1 MYDLCVLGCGKKE
14 VKKEEKEVSAISSID
29 GTLVSFSGKDIT
41 IEADG
46 QDYTFD
52 VSKATVN
59 TENMLAGDEIVI
71 RYEGKLQGADTA
83 DVKVIS
89 VEDKGG
95 TATEQKEK
103 LVVGTLIKITENAI
117 TIKQNDGTEL
127 TFNSNNCE
135 HNFKNGIREGNW
147 IVVTYVGE
155 IQGTD
160 TKNVKVIKI
169 TDNDA
174 NTVEK
179 EQHKMNIRAVDEK
192 VYSTADVHVRESYGT
207 DSPILGTVKKGESL
221 ERTGICDNGWSRVVY
236 NNKDAYVF
244 GDYLSTKAP
253 ASDAPAAKTDG
264 KPVEQPAPVQ
274 QPQEQPQE
282 EHQTVTGT
290 VVDVSM
296 NTLTFS
302 ADEANYTV
310 YIADAVHQYKNGI
323 QTGNVVTVTYTGNL
337 GDLNSVVVISV
348 KDDDENIAA
357 ENAVY
362 GGSVLDATMNT
373 ITIMTA
379 DGVEMT
385 FSKEDAV
392 DNTGG
397 LSQGLEIVVT
407 ADANS
412 ADSGSNIMPAKQ
424 IDLME

>member
-1 MYDLCVLGCGKKE
+1 
-14 VKKEEKEVSAISSID
+14 
-29 GTLVSFSGKDIT
+29 
-41 IEADG
+41 
-46 QDYTFD
+46 
-52 VSKATVN
+52 
-59 TENMLAGDEIVI
+59 
-71 RYEGKLQGADTA
+71 
-83 DVKVIS
+83 
-89 VEDKGG
+89 
-95 TATEQKEK
+95 
-103 LVVGTLIKITENAI
+103 
-117 TIKQNDGTEL
+117 
-127 TFNSNNCE
+127 
-135 HNFKNGIREGNW
+135 
-147 IVVTYVGE
+147 
-155 IQGTD
+155 
-160 TKNVKVIKI
+160 
-169 TDNDA
+169 
-174 NTVEK
+174 
-179 EQHKMNIRAVDEK
+179 MNIRAVDEK

-221 ERTGICDNGWSRVVY
+221 ERTGICDNGWFRVVY

-274 QPQEQPQE
+274 QPQE

-310 YIADAVHQYKNGI
+310 YI
-323 QTGNVVTVTYTGNL
+323 
-337 GDLNSVVVISV
+337 
-348 KDDDENIAA
+348 
-357 ENAVY
+357 
-362 GGSVLDATMNT
+362 
-373 ITIMTA
+373 A

>member
-1 MYDLCVLGCGKKE
+1 MYDLCVFRVQK
-14 VKKEEKEVSAISSID
+14 KEVSAISSID

-71 RYEGKLQGADTA
+71 HYEGKLQGTDTA

-135 HNFKNGIREGNW
+135 HDFKNGIREGNW

-207 DSPILGTVKKGESL
+207 DSPILGTVKKRESL

>member
-1 MYDLCVLGCGKKE
+1 M
-14 VKKEEKEVSAISSID
+14 
-29 GTLVSFSGKDIT
+29 
-41 IEADG
+41 
-46 QDYTFD
+46 
-52 VSKATVN
+52 
-59 TENMLAGDEIVI
+59 
-71 RYEGKLQGADTA
+71 
-83 DVKVIS
+83 
-89 VEDKGG
+89 
-95 TATEQKEK
+95 
-103 LVVGTLIKITENAI
+103 
-117 TIKQNDGTEL
+117 
-127 TFNSNNCE
+127 
-135 HNFKNGIREGNW
+135 
-147 IVVTYVGE
+147 
-155 IQGTD
+155 
-160 TKNVKVIKI
+160 
-169 TDNDA
+169 
-174 NTVEK
+174 
-179 EQHKMNIRAVDEK
+179 
-192 VYSTADVHVRESYGT
+192 
-207 DSPILGTVKKGESL
+207 
-221 ERTGICDNGWSRVVY
+221 
-236 NNKDAYVF
+236 
-244 GDYLSTKAP
+244 
-253 ASDAPAAKTDG
+253 
-264 KPVEQPAPVQ
+264 
-274 QPQEQPQE
+274 
-282 EHQTVTGT
+282 TGT